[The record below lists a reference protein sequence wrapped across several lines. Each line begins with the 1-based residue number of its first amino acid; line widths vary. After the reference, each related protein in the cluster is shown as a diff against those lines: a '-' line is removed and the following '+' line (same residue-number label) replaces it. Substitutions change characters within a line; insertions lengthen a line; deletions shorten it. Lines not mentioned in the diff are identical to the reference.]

1 MIQRRWRSYKA
12 RTFRKGN
19 KFQGG
24 GALKKITWTTKNA
37 EGQVQYEFFSTKDA
51 AKKSLA
57 ALAFHTHYLLSS
69 IPHASWEP
77 GDRR

>member
-1 MIQRRWRSYKA
+1 M
-12 RTFRKGN
+12 FR
-19 KFQGG
+19 GG
-24 GALKKITWTTKNA
+24 GTLKKITQTTKNA

-51 AKKSLA
+51 AKKSLL
-57 ALAFHTHYLLSS
+57 ALAFHTQYLLLS